1 MFRLVFIGP
10 KLVELVVLVDDY
22 VQQVLTVRQLK
33 CLVLW
38 VPVVLVLQLRQ
49 QVQLV
54 SLLLVEP
61 TAATPH
67 TPTSTTAAIVV
78 IRRCFIARKL
88 SSIPILLMPL

>member
-38 VPVVLVLQLRQ
+38 VPVVLVLQLR
-49 QVQLV
+49 
-54 SLLLVEP
+54 
-61 TAATPH
+61 
-67 TPTSTTAAIVV
+67 
-78 IRRCFIARKL
+78 
-88 SSIPILLMPL
+88 